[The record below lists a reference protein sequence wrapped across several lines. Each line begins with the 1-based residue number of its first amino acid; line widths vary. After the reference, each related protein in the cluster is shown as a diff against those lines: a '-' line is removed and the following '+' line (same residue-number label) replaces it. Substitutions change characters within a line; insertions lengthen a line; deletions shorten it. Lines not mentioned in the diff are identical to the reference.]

1 MESAVP
7 AADGQESPRHS
18 KITSGAS
25 YEKFRH
31 VPAAF

>member
-7 AADGQESPRHS
+7 AADGQERPRHS
-18 KITSGAS
+18 KMVSGAP

-31 VPAAF
+31 GSTAV